1 MDGGYTGCSLSL
13 VSKSIRNASRAGR
26 FNCVMLRSSSAE
38 QVAQFLNCFKAERA
52 RAVSAGGSLPTIRH
66 LFLASAKRQVN
77 LRLYDRILLSPDTE
91 LEEFQANVSSL
102 LDLVAPDLSTLFLLD
117 EHHKWDE
124 ILRLPNLKSIA
135 AYTNLQELYV
145 FGYELVPYEPPR
157 ALEEDLSFEAHRVD
171 HSAPFTHPRL
181 THLHFTFYSSSFVPL
196 HLWAACAPN
205 ITHIHLRNMSYSG
218 SNAVDV
224 IRTATT
230 SVTCGESL
238 KCVQRCA
245 ACRLTPS
252 CVVQGSDSDDGATRK
267 ATFERL
273 EVLIVQPSTSPPIGF
288 CGTPRIRYRQFI
300 RQLGEVHSEKTAT
313 RRWALLP
320 PMSKPS
326 RKTIANLAVREWR
339 DWQRGRAGSWAVNK
353 SYLNDAAK

>member
-1 MDGGYTGCSLSL
+1 MCVTDRLPVELLEDIFKLACMDGGYTGCSLSL
-13 VSKSIRNASRAGR
+13 VSKSIRNTSRAGR

-91 LEEFQANVSSL
+91 LGEFQANVSSL

-181 THLHFTFYSSSFVPL
+181 THLHSTFHSSSFVPL

-238 KCVQRCA
+238 KCAQRCA
-245 ACRLTPS
+245 VCRLTPS
-252 CVVQGSDSDDGATRK
+252 CVV
-267 ATFERL
+267 
-273 EVLIVQPSTSPPIGF
+273 
-288 CGTPRIRYRQFI
+288 PRF
-300 RQLGEVHSEKTAT
+300 
-313 RRWALLP
+313 
-320 PMSKPS
+320 
-326 RKTIANLAVREWR
+326 
-339 DWQRGRAGSWAVNK
+339 
-353 SYLNDAAK
+353 